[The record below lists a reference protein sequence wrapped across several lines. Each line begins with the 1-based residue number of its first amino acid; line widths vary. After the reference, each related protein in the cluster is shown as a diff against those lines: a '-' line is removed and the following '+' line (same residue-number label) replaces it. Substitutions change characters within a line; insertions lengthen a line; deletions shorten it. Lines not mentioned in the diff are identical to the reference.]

1 MFTGNPESVLFKT
14 KEGDE
19 DGQPPADDGAG
30 AKMEVDSLADSE
42 DLEEERIFVH
52 RYKNIGNKR
61 VPPEQFK
68 EIDRL
73 AYVVRAIEHDC
84 SVIPCGAFKL
94 TPTHELR
101 YDENF
106 EGLNAGELENTT
118 SWQHFRPPQDEEMKK
133 RISKLF
139 VG

>member
-1 MFTGNPESVLFKT
+1 M
-14 KEGDE
+14 
-19 DGQPPADDGAG
+19 
-30 AKMEVDSLADSE
+30 
-42 DLEEERIFVH
+42 
-52 RYKNIGNKR
+52 
-61 VPPEQFK
+61 PPEQFK

-106 EGLNAGELENTT
+106 EGLNAGELENIA

-133 RISKLF
+133 RISKFFAGSRLISAGRCYF
-139 VG
+139 PEEILGPARK